1 MLLVDVLI
9 NCFLTQ
15 YIEVNLVDGVVKDFF
30 MYTRLFIFFF
40 LLVLHST
47 AQTSK
52 IDRLREKLSTVDGR
66 AQVDILN
73 VLGLEFNFG
82 CIHSDSALKYAGL
95 AYQKA
100 TLLHYDRGKAISLT
114 IQADVQGRLLGN
126 PKLMEQYSRQAIE
139 LLKSEMDSKN
149 LSIAYYKLALALALQ
164 GLYEAAHDAAHKAR
178 QIAIA
183 ANDKLSE
190 GWAIEAT
197 GFIYAKSGKYWKA
210 FENLI
215 QSQQIGK
222 ELNDSLL
229 VSISLALIGRSFN
242 RVGDPQ
248 KALDYYHQSLQF
260 ATPFLL
266 LWPHLEDIAY
276 AHMQLKQYDSAVWY
290 QQKHSQNLKMITADI
305 VVQKKFSVVGLGY
318 SVDVQLAKKQYDRL
332 LEQLVPTVERLKQ
345 SHDVIP
351 YMQTLLALAKLY
363 EGKRD
368 YKSSILYAR
377 QLYLLAQNMGNRQF
391 LKEGGGILASAFHVL
406 KQGDSAYYYLG
417 QYTSLKD
424 SMETAQFAGRT
435 ALYMAASEAENKI
448 RLMKK
453 DKEINEQQ
461 LALNKKELQKQ
472 SQLKNVLL
480 VGFVLVL
487 LFSFLVVRNILLKR
501 KNEKLQN
508 EQAQLALK
516 RKALELEMQALRA
529 QMNPHFIFNCLSAID
544 NLIQTNQPDKATSCL
559 SQFARLIR
567 GVLDSSKNN
576 LVSFQKDFETLQLYL
591 QMEQFRCN
599 NKFNYQLH
607 ASPELLDG
615 DYKIPPLIIQ
625 PFIENAIHHGLLNKQ
640 DNNRQLQV
648 EAQLKD
654 EHIIYSIIDNGIGR
668 KKAAI
673 LKGLNRPGQQS
684 YGIDIT
690 RERIQLHN
698 KNDLTQNLFITDLE
712 QEGIAAGTKAVVT
725 INCSA

>member
-1 MLLVDVLI
+1 MHTR
-9 NCFLTQ
+9 CF
-15 YIEVNLVDGVVKDFF
+15 I
-30 MYTRLFIFFF
+30 IFF
-40 LLVLHST
+40 LLAHAGLG
-47 AQTSK
+47 QTRK
-52 IDRLREKLSTVDGR
+52 IDSLKNLLPSLENRK
-66 AQVDILN
+66 QVDCLN
-73 VLGLEFNFG
+73 ALGKEYNFRF
-82 CIHSDSALKYAGL
+82 IHSDSAFNYATS

-100 TLLHYDRGKAISLT
+100 ALIHYNVGKAVSLIT
-114 IQADVQGRLLGN
+114 QADVHGRLLGN
-126 PKLMEQYSRQAIE
+126 PKLMERYSRQAIE
-139 LLKSEMDSKN
+139 LLKNEGDPKN
-149 LSIAYYKLALALALQ
+149 ISTAYYKLALALALQ
-164 GLYEAAHDAAHKAR
+164 GLYDQAHVAGIKAR
-178 QIAIA
+178 QVAIDA
-183 ANDKLSE
+183 KDKSCE
-190 GWAIEAT
+190 AWAIQSS

-215 QSQQIGK
+215 QSQQMGR

-229 VSISLALIGRSFN
+229 VSISLAFIGRSFN

-248 KALDYYHQSLQF
+248 RALNYYYQSLRF

-266 LWPHLEDIAY
+266 LWPHLEDMAY
-276 AHMQLKQYDSAVWY
+276 AHIQLKQFDSALWY
-290 QQKHSQNLKMITADI
+290 QQKHRQNLDLLTTDSVIR
-305 VVQKKFSVVGLGY
+305 KKFSVFVLGY
-318 SVDVQLAKKQYDRL
+318 YVDIQLAKKQYDPL
-332 LEQLVPTVERLKQ
+332 LAQLVPSLKKLQ
-345 SHDVIP
+345 ENNDVIP
-351 YMQTLLALAKLY
+351 YMQALLALGKLY
-363 EGKRD
+363 EGKKN
-368 YKSSILYAR
+368 YQKSLLYTR
-377 QLYLLAQNMGNRQF
+377 RLYLLAHNTSNKQF
-391 LKEGGGILASAFHVL
+391 LKDAYGLLASLFHFF
-406 KQGDSAYYYLG
+406 KMGDSAYYYFG

-424 SMETAQFAGRT
+424 SMETAQYAGRT
-435 ALYMAASEAENKI
+435 ALYLAASEGENRI

-461 LALNKKELQKQ
+461 LVLNKKELQKQ

-480 VGFVLVL
+480 TGFVLLL

-501 KNEKLQN
+501 KNEKLRN

-559 SQFARLIR
+559 SSFAKLIR
-567 GVLDSSKNN
+567 SVLDSSKNN
-576 LVSFQKDFETLQLYL
+576 VVPFQKDFETLQLYL

-607 ASPELLDG
+607 ADPELLNG